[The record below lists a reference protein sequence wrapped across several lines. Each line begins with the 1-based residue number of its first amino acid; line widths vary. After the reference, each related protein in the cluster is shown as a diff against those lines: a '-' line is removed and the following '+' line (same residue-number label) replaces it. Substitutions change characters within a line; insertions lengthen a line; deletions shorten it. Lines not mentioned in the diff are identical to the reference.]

1 MGVEVEIK
9 EVGDGKTFPKSGDK
23 LKMHYTGTLKAD
35 GSKFDSSR
43 DRGKLFEFTIGVGQV
58 IKGWDEG
65 VIQMS
70 VGEISTLNI
79 TADFGYG
86 AAGAGADIP
95 PNADLVF
102 DVELV
107 AINGKK
113 YFYTAEEKELF
124 KTKMAEWKESQ
135 LAKYDAKESF
145 KAKKDEKHG
154 DKESFE
160 KFLTEKVDSDVDAV
174 KTRPVAE

>member
-1 MGVEVEIK
+1 MAVEKVTQSE
-9 EVGDGKTFPKSGDK
+9 GNGATYPKKGDK
-23 LKMHYTGTLKAD
+23 LKMHYTGTLAAD

-65 VIQMS
+65 VILMS
-70 VGEISTLNI
+70 LGERATLSI

-86 AAGAGADIP
+86 AQGAGAAIP
-95 PNADLVF
+95 ANADLVF

-113 YFYTAEEKELF
+113 AFYTQEEKDKF
-124 KTKMAEWKESQ
+124 SASMNDWKTKQ
-135 LAKYDAKESF
+135 VNKYENDVRF
-145 KAKKDEKHG
+145 KAKKDEKFG
-154 DKESFE
+154 DIAG
-160 KFLTEKVDSDVDAV
+160 FLTFLADTVKADVDAV
-174 KTRPVAE
+174 VVKE